1 MEEYIVDGKI
11 IGNRLRSLRGEK
23 TIDQVAND
31 VGISRSAL
39 NMYELGERIPRDTK
53 KLQLA
58 KYYGVS
64 IEELFF
70 SHD

>member
-1 MEEYIVDGKI
+1 MEEYIVDGKA
-11 IGNRLRSLRGEK
+11 IGNRLRLLRGDK
-23 TIDQVAND
+23 TIDEVAND

-58 KYYGVS
+58 KYYGIS

-70 SHD
+70 SKN

>member
-1 MEEYIVDGKI
+1 MEKYIVDGKA
-11 IGNRLRSLRGEK
+11 IGSRLRSLRGDK
-23 TIDQVAND
+23 TIDEVAND

-58 KYYGVS
+58 KYYGIS

-70 SHD
+70 SKN